1 MNRRPSH
8 EPSRHFPQPR
18 RLWDDATRHAPSL
31 GCPTC
36 LERDRCGGVHTDA
49 GVLDCRD
56 LCSCQD
62 KTKCDMVCRFNPRAF
77 VARMREVE
85 GLGFETAPRPVAN
98 GVPPLPA
105 IVPFVDH
112 RYGRAATLDEP
123 VVAISLYELV
133 NLATGKPHVAS
144 RADLAARFLIP
155 EGAAIVVS
163 GVDKDGPIERWW
175 ELKDRPAILAAL
187 RALGVTLVTTPNYSV
202 LTDVPRTDNLHAMKR
217 ILLAWTEMA
226 GAGLPTA
233 LHVNGRTQHDY
244 TRWAELIADRPEIE
258 ILAFEFATGCGRG
271 ERIDWHVAQLCAL
284 ADHVGRPLTLVI
296 RGGGRKLDML
306 RRHFSDVTLVETEA
320 FSRTIRRRRAHLTE
334 SGRLKWVKFPTPE
347 GAPIDDLLAH
357 NVALVRASYETCA
370 RPALRLR
377 PPTRRIRRAAHRDGE
392 SVQPGLLRQ
401 LHLPGE
407 ARGVAPEPQGV
418 VAAAKS

>member
-1 MNRRPSH
+1 MNHRPTH

-18 RLWDDATRHAPSL
+18 RLGDDAARHAPSL

-77 VARMREVE
+77 VARMREVG
-85 GLGFETAPRPVAN
+85 GLGFETAPRAAAN
-98 GVPPLPA
+98 GVPALPA

-123 VVAISLYELV
+123 AVAISLYELV
-133 NLATGKPHVAS
+133 NIAAGKPHVAS
-144 RADLAARFLIP
+144 RAELAARFLIP
-155 EGAAIVVS
+155 EGATIVVS
-163 GVDKDGPIERWW
+163 GVDKDRPIERWW

-187 RALGVTLVTTPNYSV
+187 QALGVALVTTPNYSV

-226 GAGLPTA
+226 GAGLPAA

-244 TRWAELIADRPEIE
+244 ARWAELIADRPEIE

-284 ADHVGRPLTLVI
+284 ADRVGRPLTVVI
-296 RGGGRKLDML
+296 RGGGRKLDAL
-306 RRHFSDVTLVETEA
+306 QRHFTGVTLVETEA

-334 SGRLKWVKFPTPE
+334 SGRLKWVKFLTPE

-357 NVALVRASYETCA
+357 NVALVRAFYETSA
-370 RPALRLR
+370 KPALRLR
-377 PPTRRIRRAAHRDGE
+377 PPTRRTRRAAHRDGE
-392 SVQPGLLRQ
+392 PVQPSFLRQ

>member
-1 MNRRPSH
+1 MNRRPPH

-18 RLWDDATRHAPSL
+18 RLWDDATRHALSL

-36 LERDRCGGVHTDA
+36 LERDRCGGVHTDV

-77 VARMREVE
+77 VARMREVG
-85 GLGFETAPRPVAN
+85 GLGFETAPRAAAN
-98 GVPPLPA
+98 GVPALPA

-123 VVAISLYELV
+123 AVAISLYELV
-133 NLATGKPHVAS
+133 NLAIGKPHVAS
-144 RADLAARFLIP
+144 RAELAARFLIP

-187 RALGVTLVTTPNYSV
+187 QALGVALVTTPNFSV

-226 GAGLPTA
+226 GAGLPAA

-244 TRWAELIADRPEIE
+244 ARWAELIAERPEIE

-271 ERIDWHVAQLCAL
+271 ERIEWHVAQLCAL
-284 ADHVGRPLTLVI
+284 ADRVGRPLALVI
-296 RGGGRKLDML
+296 RGGGRKLDVL
-306 RRHFSDVTLVETEA
+306 RRHFSSVTLVETEA
-320 FSRTIRRRRAHLTE
+320 FSRTIRRRRAYLTE

-357 NVALVRASYETCA
+357 NVAVVRASYESSE

-377 PPTRRIRRAAHRDGE
+377 PPARRPRRTSHRDSE
-392 SVQPGLLRQ
+392 AIQPSLLRQ

-407 ARGVAPEPQGV
+407 ARGIAPEPQGV